1 MDLSAGEIAY
11 CFAVLFVAYSLRGS
25 GGFGGV
31 IGLPL
36 LALVLPLK
44 IVAPAWTLLG
54 IASSLTILGA
64 DRAHVSRSELVRF
77 VPWCVLGVA
86 IGAWLFDELDAH
98 VLGKALGVVVILYA
112 FYSMWLTTRPQVRDP
127 LPAALRRP
135 LAATLSGAVGTMLG
149 ATATVFFAIYLG
161 AETLEKRAFRATISA
176 MLLTLSVLRAIAY
189 VAVDEFSDEAVV
201 LFVAA
206 LPAMALGIYVGNHFH
221 ANINETTFRRLVSAI
236 LMLCAIPLLLK

>member
-135 LAATLSGAVGTMLG
+135 LAATLSGAV
-149 ATATVFFAIYLG
+149 
-161 AETLEKRAFRATISA
+161 
-176 MLLTLSVLRAIAY
+176 
-189 VAVDEFSDEAVV
+189 DEFSDEAVV